1 MLEWGANFSLPSPA
15 PPRVGSSFLP
25 TLAWIAYVAKN
36 KGVNFCISF
45 LCKVNWKS
53 KTHFSN
59 VTLELVV
66 HQFSSVFCHCRRAE
80 EAGTYIWMGINEKR
94 QRRGG
99 GGRGERERERERMMH
114 LCLYM
119 FSQGLKYLR
128 NYRGWSLYFTSLDS
142 GRRPAQVWNV
152 TLLDI

>member
-1 MLEWGANFSLPSPA
+1 M
-15 PPRVGSSFLP
+15 
-25 TLAWIAYVAKN
+25 
-36 KGVNFCISF
+36 
-45 LCKVNWKS
+45 
-53 KTHFSN
+53 
-59 VTLELVV
+59 

-99 GGRGERERERERMMH
+99 GGGGGGERGVGGGGGEGGERERERERMMH

-128 NYRGWSLYFTSLDS
+128 NYRG
-142 GRRPAQVWNV
+142 
-152 TLLDI
+152 